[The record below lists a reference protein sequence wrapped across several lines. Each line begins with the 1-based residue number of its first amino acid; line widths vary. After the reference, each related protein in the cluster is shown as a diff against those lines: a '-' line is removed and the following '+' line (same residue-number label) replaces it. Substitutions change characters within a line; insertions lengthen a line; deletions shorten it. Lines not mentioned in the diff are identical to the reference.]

1 MKKLVLLFA
10 AVLFAAIS
18 ANLYAQSTGT
28 TPAPGATHEY
38 TITPGDAGNTIT
50 WSVTKGNLTTDAGAD
65 ANILSSSA
73 ATTDIKWNVSTAEIG
88 TWYYVHVLEDDGT
101 CTNEKVLPVQ
111 ITASPFYLDIA
122 AANATQCYDAAV
134 VVSLVNPSTVNY
146 DHGTATINFTVT
158 PHNLSA
164 SYTGYTFDL
173 ALAVPAGFD
182 YTTTPPTFSS
192 NASWDGTT
200 VTVTDNSLVTISFAV
215 DNTNTYDNGSA
226 ANAQDFTA
234 TASVSGG
241 LSSNGVSDNGSDGT
255 YNDATDV
262 ARPNTSG
269 ISTN

>member
-10 AVLFAAIS
+10 AVFLTAIS
-18 ANLYAQSTGT
+18 ANTFAQSTGT

-38 TITPGDAGNTIT
+38 SITPGEAGNDIT
-50 WSVTKGNLTTDAGAD
+50 WSVTKGDLTTATTGAT
-65 ANILSSSA
+65 ISA
-73 ATTDIKWNVSTAEIG
+73 STSATTDITWADTVTVG
-88 TWYYVHVLEDDGT
+88 DWYYVHVIEDDGS

-134 VVSLVNPSTVNY
+134 VVSLVDPSTVNY

-158 PHNLSA
+158 PNNLSA

-173 ALAVPAGFD
+173 ALAVPGGFD

-200 VTVTDNSLVTISFAV
+200 VTVTDNSQVTISFAV
-215 DNTNTYDNGSA
+215 DNTNTYNNSSA
-226 ANAQDFTA
+226 ADAQDFTA

-241 LSSNGVSDNGSDGT
+241 LTSNGVADNGADGT